1 MDQRSV
7 FFNEWLRSLREQYKH
22 VVRSNDKVTLPT
34 LTAVMHNVGFG
45 EDELN
50 QLRLEATMHI
60 DDVADD
66 FVPDLNI
73 AGAPETINPHPA
85 ECLCPQCIDID
96 AGAHD
101 ADGQPV
107 ALEPTE
113 EAGHVYQA
121 ADMSHLEVEQESEPV
136 TFEDSLAR
144 VSKSNDNSDIE
155 SPSEAD
161 DHADDSEIDPD
172 APQQISLF

>member
-7 FFNEWLRSLREQYKH
+7 FFEEWLRSLREQYKH

-34 LTAVMHNVGFG
+34 LTTVMHNVGFG

-50 QLRLEATMHI
+50 QLRLEATMRI

-73 AGAPETINPHPA
+73 AGASATANPHPA

-107 ALEPTE
+107 TPEPAD
-113 EAGHVYQA
+113 EASHVYPA
-121 ADMSHLEVEQESEPV
+121 ADTSQLDLDQDNEPV
-136 TFEDSLAR
+136 TFEDSLAL
-144 VSKSNDNSDIE
+144 VSEPNDDSVIE
-155 SPSEAD
+155 SPSESD
-161 DHADDSEIDPD
+161 DQADDSEIDPD
-172 APQQISLF
+172 APQQKSLF